1 MTNTAVIGVAFT
13 DVKGFAKSKYDPQG
27 RNLGEIKIVHGGVCR
42 NVVENFANVGMP
54 VSFVGL
60 LDETPFGKDVEQHLM
75 EAGAD
80 VSRAVK
86 VPAGGIGMWL
96 VILDENGNQAGSIS
110 RMPDVSA
117 LESYLFENGERIIRD
132 AEAVVLEVD
141 LSERIAE
148 KVISLCRQYHKKIY
162 SIVANLSVILRRKD
176 LIRLTDCFI
185 CNEIEAGKYFG
196 CCVADYSPEEM
207 ETFLAAA
214 AKEDG
219 LQSVVVTMGG
229 RGSVFYDS
237 KTGQTGFCPPCPT
250 TVVDTSGAGDAFFS
264 GTVMALIRGCALCD
278 AVNYGARLA
287 SATINREETNCPVNK
302 HFFD

>member
-1 MTNTAVIGVAFT
+1 MANTAVIGVAFT

-60 LDETPFGKDVEQHLM
+60 LDETPFGRDVEQHLM
-75 EAGAD
+75 EAGA
-80 VSRAVK
+80 
-86 VPAGGIGMWL
+86 
-96 VILDENGNQAGSIS
+96 
-110 RMPDVSA
+110 DVSA

-207 ETFLAAA
+207 ETFLGAA
-214 AKEDG
+214 AKEEG
-219 LQSVVVTMGG
+219 LQSMVVTMGG
-229 RGSVFYDS
+229 RGSVYYDS
-237 KTGQTGFCPPCPT
+237 KTGKTGFCPPCPT

-264 GTVMALIRGCALCD
+264 GTVMALIRGCELCE